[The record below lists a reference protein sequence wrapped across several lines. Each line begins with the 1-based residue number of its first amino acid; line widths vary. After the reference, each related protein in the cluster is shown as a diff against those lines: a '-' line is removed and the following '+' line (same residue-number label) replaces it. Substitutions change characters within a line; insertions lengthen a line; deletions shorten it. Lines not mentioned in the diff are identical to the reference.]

1 MRDEFLLLVI
11 MEVIEMKISNDFDK
25 LYKVVSEDDLSDVV
39 GGKRKLPGWVKWV
52 NGIVVIRFYFLHEI
66 SRSVLPSLTSF
77 RISSPK
83 RVFCQANQGRV

>member
-1 MRDEFLLLVI
+1 MRDEFHLLVI

-52 NGIVVIRFYFLHEI
+52 NGIGGLIGSAAEPGSINWNLY
-66 SRSVLPSLTSF
+66 
-77 RISSPK
+77 K
-83 RVFCQANQGRV
+83 